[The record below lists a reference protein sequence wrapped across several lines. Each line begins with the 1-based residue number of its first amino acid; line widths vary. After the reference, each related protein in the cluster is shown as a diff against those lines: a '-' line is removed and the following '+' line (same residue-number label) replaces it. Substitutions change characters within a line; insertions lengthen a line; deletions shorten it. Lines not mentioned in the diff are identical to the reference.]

1 VHYKQLVISG
11 GSSEKIFTYTCEQRP
26 EKGEEVIS
34 TSNILEQAFLAGR
47 TGVQAL
53 REK

>member
-1 VHYKQLVISG
+1 
-11 GSSEKIFTYTCEQRP
+11 
-26 EKGEEVIS
+26 VIS

-53 REK
+53 REKWVQERDRR